1 MARMRD
7 YSMASQHQQQIYQ
20 PAPATDTS
28 SPNIIPTTKPAS
40 ISNPTRQRYQLSRL
54 PSSTHSLLSGI
65 SVGGTFPI
73 KLSQPNNSEA
83 INAKMDDDD
92 DDDSDI
98 DLPLANK
105 IPLMCHLLDK
115 PANLKDITI
124 QKASG
129 MRGHILVCM
138 QQEFINIF
146 KFIYNLRQVGF
157 HKRYQR

>member
-20 PAPATDTS
+20 PAPATDIS

-73 KLSQPNNSEA
+73 KLSQPNDSEA
-83 INAKMDDDD
+83 INAKMDHDD

-124 QKASG
+124 HKASG

>member
-7 YSMASQHQQQIYQ
+7 YSMASRHQQQIYQ
-20 PAPATDTS
+20 LAPSIDPSPPDTL
-28 SPNIIPTTKPAS
+28 PTTKPAR
-40 ISNPTRQRYQLSRL
+40 ISTPSKQRYQLSRL
-54 PSSTHSLLSGI
+54 PSTTHSLLSGI

-73 KLSQPNNSEA
+73 KLSQPHDPQAVKAEDQG
-83 INAKMDDDD
+83 DDEED
-92 DDDSDI
+92 DI

-105 IPLMCHLLDK
+105 LPLMCHLLDR

-124 QKASG
+124 HKASG

-146 KFIYNLRQVGF
+146 KFIYNLRQV
-157 HKRYQR
+157 